1 MASNADSAL
10 VEHISLEKLTVQ
22 ESLHNPALHGIGYQ
36 QSFSQLALGIDLQRQ
51 STAFIPEKG
60 KGFTLPYIKVN
71 TYHHLNGSST
81 VWGEAS
87 YTTGKQH
94 DIKWNS
100 TSDYDLLQ
108 PYILADTAGGN
119 TRRERY
125 TISGGYEP
133 ASTASPWAEKCS
145 CVPSRNTVGVTRA
158 CGASS
163 PT

>member
-1 MASNADSAL
+1 MRRLFLFILIFITTGAALASNADSAL

-22 ESLHNPALHGIGYQ
+22 ESLLNPALHGIGYQ
-36 QSFSQLALGIDLQRQ
+36 RSFSQLALGIDLQRQ

-108 PYILADTAGGN
+108 PYIL
-119 TRRERY
+119 
-125 TISGGYEP
+125 
-133 ASTASPWAEKCS
+133 
-145 CVPSRNTVGVTRA
+145 
-158 CGASS
+158 
-163 PT
+163 